1 MDVWNKSPTGNVVPP
16 GTIPVLCLALTNFT
30 RRPLYP
36 FRFPEAC
43 PINFHVVAEI
53 NFCSG
58 WTSCVW
64 ELSLLGDVSE
74 FQHCLFQLLKCH
86 IPQREHI
93 FQKKLQNAWEGH
105 CWIQLPLQQITL
117 MFKFN
122 LWSLDLST
130 HKNMLPYVNLQA
142 HFQQHLVTGTKP
154 FAPIPNP
161 FSLGGFLQWILRT

>member
-93 FQKKLQNAWEGH
+93 FQKKLQNAWGGTVEFSSPYNRSPWCSNSTCNLLTWALTKTCFH
-105 CWIQLPLQQITL
+105 TWI
-117 MFKFN
+117 FKHIFN
-122 LWSLDLST
+122 SIW
-130 HKNMLPYVNLQA
+130 
-142 HFQQHLVTGTKP
+142 
-154 FAPIPNP
+154 
-161 FSLGGFLQWILRT
+161 